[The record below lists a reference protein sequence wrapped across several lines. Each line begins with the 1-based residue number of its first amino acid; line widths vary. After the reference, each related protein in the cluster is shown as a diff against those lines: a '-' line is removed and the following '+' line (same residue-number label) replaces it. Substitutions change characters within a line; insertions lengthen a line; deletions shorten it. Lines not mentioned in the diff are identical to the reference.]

1 MSPSVGAKS
10 TVRPRWSFTAPS
22 STLAPESLAAQI
34 ARVLGIEPQPAPLS
48 AQERGLAEA
57 LNRDKYVRR
66 EWAFRRQ
73 PALTTVLSTKAR
85 SGVVTLEARMEGNI
99 IAEAQVRGDFLLPNQ
114 GEMERVLKRM
124 AQQPSEAARLVVEA
138 SALPEDIKERLE
150 TFPFCDFGPL

>member
-114 GEMERVLKRM
+114 GEMERVLKRKPL
-124 AQQPSEAARLVVEA
+124 AWSWRPAPCRKTLKKGWKLSPSAT
-138 SALPEDIKERLE
+138 SAHYEP
-150 TFPFCDFGPL
+150 TP